1 MRKTNSEA
9 LSWFLFECVKLTV
22 WFLYSNIETNKQYT
36 IQQMDLVHETL
47 NAFERDFVNKLDTLG
62 NDLKDQINVEG
73 AFVRA

>member
-1 MRKTNSEA
+1 
-9 LSWFLFECVKLTV
+9 
-22 WFLYSNIETNKQYT
+22 
-36 IQQMDLVHETL
+36 MDLVHETL